1 VARIKGVPAGH
12 AAPSV
17 KIAYW
22 FTRRHFARLTGR
34 EPGRGIEPLQ
44 ICAHVPRLLRAYG
57 RFEQAV
63 AKLHGLD
70 RRADALAELMAATLI
85 HCAFCVDLASQ
96 ISRQRGLSD
105 GELLALPA
113 YRTSG
118 LFSDVDKLVL
128 DYAVAMTRTPV
139 EVPDELFGRLKQHFD
154 DAQLVQLTFLIAL
167 ENLRARF
174 NVALGIGAAGFSE
187 GMVCARPVPAEEI
200 A

>member
-1 VARIKGVPAGH
+1 MARIKGVPAGH

-44 ICAHVPRLLRAYG
+44 IYAHVP
-57 RFEQAV
+57 
-63 AKLHGLD
+63 
-70 RRADALAELMAATLI
+70 
-85 HCAFCVDLASQ
+85 
-96 ISRQRGLSD
+96 
-105 GELLALPA
+105 
-113 YRTSG
+113 
-118 LFSDVDKLVL
+118 
-128 DYAVAMTRTPV
+128 
-139 EVPDELFGRLKQHFD
+139 RLKQHFD
-154 DAQLVQLTFLIAL
+154 DAQLVQLTHLIAL